1 MAQSAVDLLS
11 VDAATIA
18 ANVTAEALKVEQVS
32 LETLD
37 ESALLAEAANV
48 EAQLKRALA
57 ALEKKKAESSGAC
70 AGACGSGTVAF
81 FEGTPIDCGRVAA
94 AIVAEL
100 EEDESYLEA
109 ALAAVKSAIAKRKSG
124 GSSAGGRA
132 SSSAAPSTPSKA
144 AAPSTP
150 SKAAAS
156 ASALYEKVT
165 NPESPL
171 MKMGTSAVQLLDDTA
186 VKVGQPRNVVAAAVI
201 GAAVAAG
208 AAIAGL
214 FSKSRK

>member
-144 AAPSTP
+144 AA
-150 SKAAAS
+150 S

>member
-132 SSSAAPSTPSKA
+132 SSSAGGRASSS

>member
-1 MAQSAVDLLS
+1 MNHVCALIFSQVEAKARQAVDLQ
-11 VDAATIA
+11 A
-18 ANVTAEALKVEQVS
+18 QV
-32 LETLD
+32 
-37 ESALLAEAANV
+37 
-48 EAQLKRALA
+48 
-57 ALEKKKAESSGAC
+57 
-70 AGACGSGTVAF
+70 
-81 FEGTPIDCGRVAA
+81 
-94 AIVAEL
+94 
-100 EEDESYLEA
+100 
-109 ALAAVKSAIAKRKSG
+109 
-124 GSSAGGRA
+124 
-132 SSSAAPSTPSKA
+132 
-144 AAPSTP
+144 